1 MALLRVPKR
10 MPMREMLIGT
20 LAKLENVENIL
31 VIIEDDEGI
40 WIMQDNHTTFECMNW
55 MLDRAKRMVHE

>member
-10 MPMREMLIGT
+10 MPTREMLIGT

-40 WIMQDNHTTFECMNW
+40 WIMLIRLTHTGAR
-55 MLDRAKRMVHE
+55 D

>member
-10 MPMREMLIGT
+10 MPTREMLIGT

-40 WIMQDNHTTFECMNW
+40 WIMQDNHTTLECMNW

>member
-31 VIIEDDEGI
+31 VIIEYHAYPV
-40 WIMQDNHTTFECMNW
+40 NAH
-55 MLDRAKRMVHE
+55 RS

>member
-10 MPMREMLIGT
+10 MPTREMLIGT

-40 WIMQDNHTTFECMNW
+40 WIMQDNHTTLERMNW